1 MKACSLL
8 AFVLSILLVVDSL
21 DVTEAPQPT
30 GGPRLEKRYKEKIVN
45 PEYKKLQDEKQ
56 KTSSTTRTKLKP
68 WLTTISSTRTE
79 LVTPTVFAGVTFNA
93 KPPKTTN
100 GMEPWVSLKKDGSPK
115 TILPKNKNG
124 HIKDGSPTYGTW
136 FAQVTTIKYTKEEI
150 KAHNMADD
158 EVYEHE
164 EVIYEDDPY
173 ARLNP
178 VMRCTPDSYFKKGM
192 GKDITS
198 EPFCTPHDNQALKMD
213 ETYFVTWYSKFFKSD
228 NIKIHASY
236 LKETLRQKGM
246 KRLNISSN
254 DEADLDKRSSLL
266 EKGASISE
274 KSFFSTDWIP
284 NSKGIYPLTIDPKWF
299 GPKDW
304 SRKVLLTI
312 QPDDVDIGDLDYI
325 KNSVV
330 ILIEK
335 GAKVSKEHLT
345 DLKKLEEKWRNQH
358 LNVEIDEGPGYEKY
372 IVMMTIPTCVCIFG
386 LFMYLFILVNRR
398 YIDLSHLK
406 KRSFAG
412 KNTTHRRIPFKTKK
426 NLQLPRYRSD
436 VQPKAD

>member
-1 MKACSLL
+1 MKVCSLL
-8 AFVLSILLVVDSL
+8 AFVLSALLVVNSMTI
-21 DVTEAPQPT
+21 TEGPQPT
-30 GGPRLEKRYKEKIVN
+30 AGPRLEKRFKEKIVN
-45 PEYKKLQDEKQ
+45 PEYKKLQEEKQ
-56 KTSSTTRTKLKP
+56 RTSSSTKTKLKP

-79 LVTPTVFAGVTFNA
+79 LVTPTVVAGVTFNA
-93 KPPKTTN
+93 KPAKTTN

-164 EVIYEDDPY
+164 EVVHEDDPY

-192 GKDITS
+192 GKDVSS
-198 EPFCTPHDNQALKMD
+198 EPFCTPQDNQALKMD

-228 NIKIHASY
+228 NVKIHASY

-246 KRLNISSN
+246 KRLNISFD

-312 QPDDVDIGDLDYI
+312 QPDDVDIGELDYM

-345 DLKKLEEKWRNQH
+345 DLKKLEEKWKNQH

-372 IVMMTIPTCVCIFG
+372 IVMMTIPTCVCVFG

-412 KNTTHRRIPFKTKK
+412 KNTTHRRIPFRTKK